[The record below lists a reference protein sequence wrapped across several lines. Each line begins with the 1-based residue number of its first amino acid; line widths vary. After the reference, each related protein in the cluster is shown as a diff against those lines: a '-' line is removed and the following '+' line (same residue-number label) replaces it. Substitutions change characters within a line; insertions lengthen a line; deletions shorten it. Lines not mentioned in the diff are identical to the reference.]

1 MNWLLIT
8 AIRCNPGDDLIR
20 MGIERLVRAAD
31 PSAEFDYVCKVDK
44 STWTPRPFDRA
55 ILCGMPLF
63 WDEESTWSDSMD
75 WWPLFTG
82 WPALEKRNIMAL
94 GVGSCCSTQATGR
107 NAKRF
112 VAMLQERMWRIVMRD
127 TFIRV
132 PFVEYI
138 CCPGVFALDDK
149 GGTFR
154 KRLVNLM
161 PNGGGWDE
169 FNMPEASVWRRRYD
183 ETLKLFLEE
192 GWTLVAHDKSRMD
205 HALQNGWTG
214 PRILADNIETMVE
227 TYTDCGWYFG
237 NRVHGAVA
245 AISAGAHAWQVGYDS
260 RRFVVDAVGGMS
272 CLPSE
277 VNRDELRAYA
287 NLKWMPRHPSFGFNR
302 EAAFNRY
309 VTILKEFAQ

>member
-1 MNWLLIT
+1 MKWLLIT
-8 AIRCNPGDDLIR
+8 GIRCNPGDELIR

-31 PSAEFDYVCKVDK
+31 PAAEFDYVCKVDK

-75 WWPLFTG
+75 WWPLITG
-82 WPALEKRNIMAL
+82 WPAVDKRNIMAL

-132 PFVEYI
+132 PGVEYI
-138 CCPGVFALDDK
+138 CCPGVFALDSRLQ
-149 GGTFR
+149 GR
-154 KRLVNLM
+154 SRLVNLM

-169 FNMPEASVWRRRYD
+169 FNMAEASVWRRRYD
-183 ETLKLFLEE
+183 ETLKLFLEA

-205 HALQNGWTG
+205 HALQSGWTG
-214 PRILADNIETMVE
+214 PRVLADNIKTLVE
-227 TYTDCGWYFG
+227 TYADCGWYFG

-245 AISAGAHAWQVGYDS
+245 AISAGGSAWNVGYDS
-260 RRFVVDAVGGMS
+260 RRFTVDAVGGMS

-277 VNRDELRAYA
+277 MNLSEVEEYA
-287 NLKWMPRHPSFGFNR
+287 NLRIVPRHPCYGFDR
-302 EAAFNRY
+302 IAAFARY
-309 VTILKEFAQ
+309 DEILREFTQ